1 MKHKAYMQ
9 NKEFVSEQKAHKL
22 IERASLYD
30 VPFLQNATLV
40 QTLLAPQILNE
51 KVNLSHLNRLWK
63 WLKQTEEK
71 ARMS

>member
-1 MKHKAYMQ
+1 MKHKAYAA
-9 NKEFVSEQKAHKL
+9 NSELIYEQKIHKI
-22 IERASLYD
+22 IERPTFYD

-40 QTLLAPQILNE
+40 QTLLAPQTLNE

-63 WLKQTEEK
+63 WLKQTEET